1 MQIIDYRITR
11 MQFARDRKIGDSQ
24 VGTAE
29 VQIAALE
36 LIGPAQ
42 VVGLGFVQ
50 TLFHSLPAEAEID
63 RIFRE
68 EAWPGLAGQDVGGLV
83 HRITLTRGGN
93 TRRMSLPFE
102 EAIQQACWDLF
113 AKSLGQPL
121 WHLLGGS
128 DAPVPVYAS
137 GLDFHLSDDEFTA
150 LFSRAAAL
158 GFRAFKI
165 KVGHPDL
172 DRDIHRLELL
182 KRTVGHDATVMIDA
196 NEAWSPRQTLHSL
209 ERMRRAGHEI
219 LWVEDPT
226 QRNDFAGLRLIRHA
240 IGPTFL
246 NAGEYLDVHGKRLLL
261 ESAATDMLNVH
272 GQITDVMRIA
282 WLAAELGI
290 PVTLGNTFLELGV
303 NLAIALPEVAWLEYS
318 FQNFEHLVEQPF
330 ALRDGKIWGSKSPGH
345 GLVLS
350 ETARK
355 THHCPSIVAA
365 ADLPA
370 APPQIHLG
378 TRLRPA

>member
-1 MQIIDYRITR
+1 MQIVDYRITR
-11 MQFARDRKIGDSQ
+11 MQFARDRRIGDSQ
-24 VGTAE
+24 VGTDE

-36 LIGPAQ
+36 LLSPSR

-50 TLFHSLPAEAEID
+50 SLFYSLPAEAEID

-68 EAWPGLAGQDVGGLV
+68 EAWPGLVGQEAGALV
-83 HRITLTRGGN
+83 HRVVRTRGGN

-113 AKSLGQPL
+113 AKSAGLPL
-121 WHLLGGS
+121 WRLLGGS
-128 DAPVPVYAS
+128 GTPVPVYAS
-137 GLDFHLSDDEFTA
+137 GLDFHLSDAEFTA
-150 LFSRAAAL
+150 LFATAAAL
-158 GFRAFKI
+158 GFTAFKI
-165 KVGHPDL
+165 KVGHADL
-172 DRDIHRLELL
+172 ERDIHRLDLL
-182 KRTVGHDATVMIDA
+182 KRTVGGGATVMVDA
-196 NEAWSPRQTLHSL
+196 NEAWSPRQSIHSL
-209 ERMRRAGHEI
+209 ERMRKAGHQI

-226 QRNDFAGLRLIRHA
+226 LRNDFAGLKLIRHA

-246 NAGEYLDVHGKRLLL
+246 NSGEYLDVQGKRKLL
-261 ESAATDMLNVH
+261 ESEATDMLNVH

-290 PVTLGNTFLELGV
+290 PLTLGNTFLELGV
-303 NLAIALPEVAWLEYS
+303 NLAVALPEVEWLEYS
-318 FQNFEHLVEQPF
+318 FQNFEHLVEQPYQ
-330 ALRDGKIWGSKSPGH
+330 LRDGKIWGSDSPGH

-355 THHCPSIVAA
+355 AHHCPDIVAA
-365 ADLPA
+365 ADLPP

-378 TRLRPA
+378 TRLQQV

>member
-1 MQIIDYRITR
+1 MQIVDYRITR

-36 LIGPAQ
+36 LLGPTG
-42 VVGLGFVQ
+42 VVGLGFMQ
-50 TLFHSLPAEAEID
+50 SLFHSLPDEAEID

-68 EAWPGLAGQDVGGLV
+68 EAWPTLRGQEAGALV
-83 HRITLTRGGN
+83 HRVTRTRGGN

-102 EAIQQACWDLF
+102 EALQQACWDLF
-113 AKSLGQPL
+113 AKSTGLPL
-121 WHLLGGS
+121 WRLLGGHG
-128 DAPVPVYAS
+128 APVPAYAS
-137 GLDFHLSDDEFTA
+137 GLDFHLSDEDFTA
-150 LFSRAAAL
+150 LFARAAEM

-172 DRDIHRLELL
+172 DRDIHRLDLL
-182 KRTVGHDATVMIDA
+182 KRTVGEDATVMIDA
-196 NEAWSPRQTLHSL
+196 NEAWSARQTLHSL
-209 ERMRRAGHEI
+209 DRMRKAGHDI

-226 QRNDFAGLRLIRHA
+226 LRNDFAGLKLIRDS

-246 NAGEYLDVHGKRLLL
+246 NSGEYLDVQGKRKLL
-261 ESAATDMLNVH
+261 EAEATDMLNVH
-272 GQITDVMRIA
+272 GQITDVMRVA

-290 PVTLGNTFLELGV
+290 PITLGNTFLELGV
-303 NLAIALPEVAWLEYS
+303 NLAVALPEVGWLEYS
-318 FQNFEHLVEQPF
+318 FQNFEHLVEQPYT
-330 ALRDGKIWGSKSPGH
+330 LRDGKIWGSNAPGH

-350 ETARK
+350 EAARQA
-355 THHCPSIVAA
+355 HHCPHIVAA

-370 APPQIHLG
+370 APQQIHLG
-378 TRLRPA
+378 TRLPRA

>member
-1 MQIIDYRITR
+1 MKIVDYRITR

-36 LIGPAQ
+36 IMGPSQ
-42 VVGLGFVQ
+42 VVGLGFIQ
-50 TLFHSLPAEAEID
+50 SLFHSLPAEAEID

-68 EAWPGLAGQDVGGLV
+68 EAWPGLAGEEAGAVV
-83 HRITLTRGGN
+83 HRVVRTRGGN

-102 EAIQQACWDLF
+102 EAIHQACWDLF
-113 AKSLGQPL
+113 AKSVGLPL
-121 WHLLGGS
+121 WRLLGGS
-128 DAPVPVYAS
+128 QPVVSAYAS
-137 GLDFHLSDDEFTA
+137 GLDFHLSDAEFTA
-150 LFSRAAAL
+150 LFGKAAAL

-165 KVGHPDL
+165 KVGHKDL
-172 DRDIHRLELL
+172 DRDIHRLDLL
-182 KRTVGHDATVMIDA
+182 QRTVGKGASVMVDA
-196 NEAWSPRQTLHSL
+196 NEAWSPRQSIYSL
-209 ERMRRAGHEI
+209 ERMRKAGHEI

-226 QRNDFAGLRLIRHA
+226 LRDDFAGLKLIRHA

-246 NAGEYLDVHGKRLLL
+246 NSGEYLDVQGKRKLL
-261 ESAATDMLNVH
+261 ECEATDMLNVH

-282 WLAAELGI
+282 WLAAEMGI
-290 PVTLGNTFLELGV
+290 PITLGNTFLELGV
-303 NLAIALPEVAWLEYS
+303 NLAIALPEVEWLEYS
-318 FQNFEHLVEQPF
+318 FQNFEHLVEQPY
-330 ALRDGKIWGSKSPGH
+330 ALRDGKIWGSNAPGH

-355 THHCPSIVAA
+355 AHHCPHIVAA

-378 TRLRPA
+378 TKPPPV

>member
-1 MQIIDYRITR
+1 MKIVDYRITR

-36 LIGPAQ
+36 IMGPSQ
-42 VVGLGFVQ
+42 VVGLGFIQ
-50 TLFHSLPAEAEID
+50 SLFHSLPAEAEID

-68 EAWPGLAGQDVGGLV
+68 EAWPGLAGEEAGAVV
-83 HRITLTRGGN
+83 HRVVRTRGGN

-102 EAIQQACWDLF
+102 EAIHQACWDLF
-113 AKSLGQPL
+113 AKSVGLPL
-121 WHLLGGS
+121 WRLLGGS
-128 DAPVPVYAS
+128 QPVVSAYAS
-137 GLDFHLSDDEFTA
+137 GLDFHLSDAEFTA
-150 LFSRAAAL
+150 LFGKAAAL

-165 KVGHPDL
+165 KVGHKDL
-172 DRDIHRLELL
+172 DRDIHRLDLL
-182 KRTVGHDATVMIDA
+182 QRTVGKGASVMVDA
-196 NEAWSPRQTLHSL
+196 NEAWSPRQSIYSL
-209 ERMRRAGHEI
+209 ERMRKAGHEI

-226 QRNDFAGLRLIRHA
+226 LRDDFAGLKLIRHA

-246 NAGEYLDVHGKRLLL
+246 NSGEYLDVQGKRKLL
-261 ESAATDMLNVH
+261 ECEATDMLNVH

-282 WLAAELGI
+282 WLAAEMGI
-290 PVTLGNTFLELGV
+290 PITLGNTFLELGV
-303 NLAIALPEVAWLEYS
+303 NLAIALPEVEWLEYS
-318 FQNFEHLVEQPF
+318 FQNFEHLVEQPY
-330 ALRDGKIWGSKSPGH
+330 ALRDGKIWGSNSPGH

-355 THHCPSIVAA
+355 AHHCPHIVAA

-378 TRLRPA
+378 TPLPPV

>member
-1 MQIIDYRITR
+1 MKIVDYRITR

-24 VGTAE
+24 VGTSE

-36 LIGPAQ
+36 LIGPGQ
-42 VVGLGFVQ
+42 VMGLGFVQ
-50 TLFHSLPAEAEID
+50 SLFHSLPAEDEID

-68 EAWPGLAGQDVGGLV
+68 EAWPGLAGQDVGALV
-83 HRITLTRGGN
+83 HRVAVTRGGN

-113 AKSLGQPL
+113 AKSVGQPL
-121 WHLLGGS
+121 WRLLGGS
-128 DAPVPVYAS
+128 GEPVSVYAS
-137 GLDFHLSDDEFTA
+137 GLDFHLSDEQFTA
-150 LFSRAAAL
+150 LFSTAAAL

-172 DRDIHRLELL
+172 DRDIHRLGLL
-182 KRTVGHDATVMIDA
+182 KQTVGSDATVMIDA

-209 ERMRRAGHEI
+209 ERMRKAGHEI
-219 LWVEDPT
+219 YWVEDPT
-226 QRNDFAGLRLIRHA
+226 QRNDFEGLKLIRHA

-246 NAGEYLDVHGKRLLL
+246 NSGEYLDVHGKRLLL

-272 GQITDVMRIA
+272 GQITDVMRIG
-282 WLAAELGI
+282 WLAAELGV
-290 PVTLGNTFLELGV
+290 PVTLGNTFLEVGV

-318 FQNFEHLVEQPF
+318 FQNFEHLVEQPY
-330 ALRDGKIWGSKSPGH
+330 ALRDGKIWGSNSPGH
-345 GLVLS
+345 GLALS
-350 ETARK
+350 EPARK
-355 THHCPSIVAA
+355 AHHCPQQVAT

-370 APPQIHLG
+370 APPQLHLG
-378 TRLRPA
+378 TPLRPA

>member
-1 MQIIDYRITR
+1 MQIVDYRITR

-24 VGTAE
+24 VGTSE

-36 LIGPAQ
+36 LIGASQ

-50 TLFHSLPAEAEID
+50 SLFYSLPAEAEID

-68 EAWPGLAGQDVGGLV
+68 EAWPGLVGQEAGALV
-83 HRITLTRGGN
+83 HRVMRTRGGN
-93 TRRMSLPFE
+93 TRRMSLPFD
-102 EAIQQACWDLF
+102 EAIQQASWDLF
-113 AKSLGQPL
+113 AKSMELPL
-121 WHLLGGS
+121 WQLLGGS
-128 DAPVPVYAS
+128 GAPVSVYAS
-137 GLDFHLSDDEFTA
+137 GLDFHLSDTEFTA
-150 LFSRAAAL
+150 LFTAAAAL

-172 DRDIHRLELL
+172 DRDVHRLDLL
-182 KRTVGHDATVMIDA
+182 KRTVGTEATVMIDA
-196 NEAWSPRQTLHSL
+196 NEAWSPRQTIYSL
-209 ERMRRAGHEI
+209 ERIRKAGHDI
-219 LWVEDPT
+219 FWVEDPT
-226 QRNDFAGLRLIRHA
+226 LRDDFAGLKLIRQS

-246 NAGEYLDVHGKRLLL
+246 NSGEYLDVQGKRKLL
-261 ESAATDMLNVH
+261 ECEATDMLNLH

-318 FQNFEHLVEQPF
+318 FQNFEHLVEQPYT
-330 ALRDGKIWGSKSPGH
+330 LRDGKIWGSTSPGH

-350 ETARK
+350 ETARSA
-355 THHCPSIVAA
+355 HHCPDIVAA

-378 TRLRPA
+378 TRLRQV

>member
-1 MQIIDYRITR
+1 MQIVDYRITR
-11 MQFARDRKIGDSQ
+11 LQFARDRKIGDSQ
-24 VGTAE
+24 VGTSE

-36 LIGPAQ
+36 LLGPAQ
-42 VVGLGFVQ
+42 VVGLGFIQ
-50 TLFHSLPAEAEID
+50 SLFHSLPPEAEID

-68 EAWPGLAGQDVGGLV
+68 EAWPSLAGQYVGGLV
-83 HRITLTRGGN
+83 HRVAITRGGN

-113 AKSLGQPL
+113 AKSVGQPL
-121 WHLLGGS
+121 WRLLGGKGS
-128 DAPVPVYAS
+128 PVPVYAS
-137 GLDFHLSDDEFTA
+137 GLDFHLSDEEFTG
-150 LFSRAAAL
+150 LFSKAAEL

-172 DRDIHRLELL
+172 DRDIHRLGLL
-182 KRTVGHDATVMIDA
+182 KRAVGSGATVMIDA
-196 NEAWSPRQTLHSL
+196 NEAWSPRQTIHSL
-209 ERMRRAGHEI
+209 ERMRQAGHDI

-226 QRNDFAGLRLIRHA
+226 LRNDFAGLKLIREA
-240 IGPTFL
+240 AGPTFL
-246 NAGEYLDVHGKRLLL
+246 NAGEYLDVHGKRRLL
-261 ESAATDMLNVH
+261 EAQATDMLNVH
-272 GQITDVMRIA
+272 GQFTDVMRIG
-282 WLAAELGI
+282 WLAAELGV

-303 NLAIALPEVAWLEYS
+303 NLAVALPEVAWLEYS
-318 FQNFEHLVEQPF
+318 FQNFEHLVEEPY
-330 ALRDGKIWGSKSPGH
+330 ALRDGKIWGSNAPGH

-355 THHCPSIVAA
+355 AHHCPQPVAA

-378 TRLRPA
+378 TRPNPA

>member
-1 MQIIDYRITR
+1 MKIVDYRITR

-24 VGTAE
+24 VGTSE

-36 LIGPAQ
+36 LIGPGQ

-50 TLFHSLPAEAEID
+50 SLFHSLPAEDEID

-68 EAWPGLAGQDVGGLV
+68 EAWPALAGQDVGGLV
-83 HRITLTRGGN
+83 HRVAVTRGGK

-113 AKSLGQPL
+113 AKFVGQPL
-121 WHLLGGS
+121 WRLLGGS
-128 DAPVPVYAS
+128 GEPVSVYAS
-137 GLDFHLSDDEFTA
+137 GLDFHLSDEQFTA
-150 LFSRAAAL
+150 LFSTAAGL

-172 DRDIHRLELL
+172 DRDIHRLGLL
-182 KRTVGHDATVMIDA
+182 KHTVGSGATVMIDA

-209 ERMRRAGHEI
+209 ERMRKAGHDI
-219 LWVEDPT
+219 FWVEDPT
-226 QRNDFAGLRLIRHA
+226 QRNDFVGLKLIRHA

-246 NAGEYLDVHGKRLLL
+246 NSGEYLDVHGKRRLL
-261 ESAATDMLNVH
+261 ESEATDMLNVH
-272 GQITDVMRIA
+272 GQITDVMRIG
-282 WLAAELGI
+282 WLAAELGF
-290 PVTLGNTFLELGV
+290 PVTLGNTFLEVGV

-318 FQNFEHLVEQPF
+318 FQNFEHLVEQPY
-330 ALRDGKIWGSKSPGH
+330 ALRDGKIWGSDSPGH

-350 ETARK
+350 EIARK
-355 THHCPSIVAA
+355 AHHCPQLVAA
-365 ADLPA
+365 TDLPA

-378 TRLRPA
+378 NRLRPV

>member
-1 MQIIDYRITR
+1 MQILDYRITR

-36 LIGPAQ
+36 LMGPSQ
-42 VVGLGFVQ
+42 VVGLGFIQ
-50 TLFHSLPAEAEID
+50 SLFHPLPAEVEID

-68 EAWPGLAGQDVGGLV
+68 EAWPGLAGQEAGALV
-83 HRITLTRGGN
+83 HRVVRTRGGN

-113 AKSLGQPL
+113 AKSVGLPL
-121 WHLLGGS
+121 WRLLGGS
-128 DAPVPVYAS
+128 GAPVPVYAS
-137 GLDFHLSDDEFTA
+137 GLDFHLSDAEFSA
-150 LFSRAAAL
+150 LFSKAAAL

-172 DRDIHRLELL
+172 ERDIHRLDLL
-182 KRTVGHDATVMIDA
+182 KRAVGTGATVMIDA
-196 NEAWSPRQTLHSL
+196 NEAWSPRQSIYSL
-209 ERMRRAGHEI
+209 ERMRKAGHDI

-226 QRNDFAGLRLIRHA
+226 LRDDFAGLKLIRDA
-240 IGPTFL
+240 IGPTYL
-246 NAGEYLDVHGKRLLL
+246 NAGEYLDIQGKRKLL
-261 ESAATDMLNVH
+261 ECEATDMLNVH

-282 WLAAELGI
+282 WLAAEVGI
-290 PVTLGNTFLELGV
+290 PITLGNTFLELGV
-303 NLAIALPEVAWLEYS
+303 NLAIALPEVRWLEYS
-318 FQNFEHLVEQPF
+318 FQNFEHLVEQPY
-330 ALRDGKIWGSKSPGH
+330 ALHDGKIWGSNAPGH
-345 GLVLS
+345 GLVFS

-355 THHCPSIVAA
+355 AHHCPDPVAA

-370 APPQIHLG
+370 APPQLYLG
-378 TRLRPA
+378 TRPPQV

>member
-1 MQIIDYRITR
+1 MQIVDYRITR

-24 VGTAE
+24 VSTAQ

-36 LIGPAQ
+36 LVGPSKVA
-42 VVGLGFVQ
+42 GLGFAQ
-50 TLFHSLPAEAEID
+50 ALFHSLPAEVEID

-68 EAWPGLAGQDVGGLV
+68 EAWPGLVGQDAGALV
-83 HRITLTRGGN
+83 HRVVRTRGGN

-113 AKSLGQPL
+113 AKSMELPL
-121 WHLLGGS
+121 WRLLGGS
-128 DAPVPVYAS
+128 GAPVPVYAS
-137 GLDFHLSDDEFTA
+137 GLDFHLSDAEFAA
-150 LFSRAAAL
+150 LFGKAAAL

-172 DRDIHRLELL
+172 DRDVHRLDLL
-182 KRTVGHDATVMIDA
+182 KRTVGAEATVMIDA
-196 NEAWSPRQTLHSL
+196 NEAWSARQTLHSL
-209 ERMRRAGHEI
+209 ERIRKAGHDI
-219 LWVEDPT
+219 FWVEDPT
-226 QRNDFAGLRLIRHA
+226 PRDDFAGLKLIRHS

-246 NAGEYLDVHGKRLLL
+246 NAGEYLDVQGKRKLL
-261 ESAATDMLNVH
+261 ESEATDMLNVH

-290 PVTLGNTFLELGV
+290 PITLGNTFLELGV
-303 NLAIALPEVAWLEYS
+303 NLAIALPEVGWLEYS
-318 FQNFEHLVEQPF
+318 FQNFEHLVERPYT
-330 ALRDGKIWGSKSPGH
+330 LRDGKIWGSDAPGH

-350 ETARK
+350 ESARQA
-355 THHCPSIVAA
+355 HHCPDIVAA

-378 TRLRPA
+378 TTLPKV

>member
-1 MQIIDYRITR
+1 MQIVDYRITR

-36 LIGPAQ
+36 LIGATQ
-42 VVGLGFVQ
+42 AVGLGFVQ
-50 TLFHSLPAEAEID
+50 SLFFSLPAEAEID

-68 EAWPGLAGQDVGGLV
+68 EAWPGLSGQHPGALV
-83 HRITLTRGGN
+83 HRVGLTRGGN

-113 AKSLGQPL
+113 AKSVGQPL
-121 WHLLGGS
+121 WRLLGASG
-128 DAPVPVYAS
+128 DPVSVYAS
-137 GLDFHLSDDEFTA
+137 GLDFHLSDDEFAA
-150 LFSRAAAL
+150 LFGKAAGL

-172 DRDIHRLELL
+172 DRDIHRLDLV
-182 KRTVGHDATVMIDA
+182 KRAVGNDATVMIDA
-196 NEAWSPRQTLHSL
+196 NEAWSPRQTIHSL
-209 ERMRRAGHEI
+209 ERMRKAGHDI

-226 QRNDFAGLRLIRHA
+226 LRNDFAGLKLIRRA
-240 IGPTFL
+240 IGPSFL
-246 NAGEYLDVHGKRLLL
+246 NSGEYLDVHGKRRLL
-261 ESAATDMLNVH
+261 EAQATDMLNVH

-282 WLAAELGI
+282 WLAAELGV

-303 NLAIALPEVAWLEYS
+303 NLAIALPEVDWLEYS
-318 FQNFEHLVEQPF
+318 FQNFEHLVEQPYT
-330 ALRDGKIWGSKSPGH
+330 LRDGKIWGSNSPGH

-350 ETARK
+350 ENARTA
-355 THHCPSIVAA
+355 HHHPLVVAA
-365 ADLPA
+365 ADLPP

-378 TRLRPA
+378 NLLRQA